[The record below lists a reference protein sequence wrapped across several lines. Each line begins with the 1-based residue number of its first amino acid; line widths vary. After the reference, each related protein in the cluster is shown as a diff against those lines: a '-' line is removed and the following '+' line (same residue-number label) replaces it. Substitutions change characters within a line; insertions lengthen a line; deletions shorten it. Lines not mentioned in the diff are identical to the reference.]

1 MQNTNVEFNLDKK
14 DNKLITYISY
24 KAKNNLTN
32 YVALKIIPNHNL
44 SSFEYFVEKEI
55 ENKNPSS
62 FSIVK
67 ILIIVLIVIIIC
79 TGIIFI
85 IYIKKVLMK
94 SSINLS
100 DYIYQNN
107 KNNQKN
113 KDEKK
118 FELKLL
124 PDTDFSIN

>member
-44 SSFEYFVEKEI
+44 SSVECFVEKEI

-118 FELKLL
+118 FEWKW
-124 PDTDFSIN
+124 